1 MRRLWAHV
9 LIAFTCIVAV
19 FAAFPSLAKEIK
31 SGGDYSTRRQF
42 TFQLKEKKQA
52 RGWEKAFLTGCG
64 MSAFAHVSLDGLPVV
79 SCWCP

>member
-42 TFQLKEKKQA
+42 TFQLKEKTR
-52 RGWEKAFLTGCG
+52 RG
-64 MSAFAHVSLDGLPVV
+64 SD
-79 SCWCP
+79 